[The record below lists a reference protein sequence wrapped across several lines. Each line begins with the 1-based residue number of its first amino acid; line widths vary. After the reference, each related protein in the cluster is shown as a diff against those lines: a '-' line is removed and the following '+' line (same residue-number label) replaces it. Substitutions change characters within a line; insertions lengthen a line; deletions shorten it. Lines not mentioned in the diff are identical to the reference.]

1 MRARIAHF
9 VLPVFLPVLAA
20 FAAAATPAWPGA
32 AASPNGSAPALGDE
46 TEQAPFIASHH
57 ATPQLRA
64 ARESG
69 ARAPF
74 AKLPPH
80 TLTLRLVATPAPSWR
95 SRAAEAAPAP
105 IAPPSAPRSCRGP
118 PRA

>member
-1 MRARIAHF
+1 MRARIALF
-9 VLPVFLPVLAA
+9 VLPFFAALAA
-20 FAAAATPAWPGA
+20 AGVPASMRA
-32 AASPNGSAPALGDE
+32 AASPAGSVPALGSQA
-46 TEQAPFIASHH
+46 EQAPFVASHQ

-80 TLTLRLVATPAPSWR
+80 GLTLRLVAAPAPSWR
-95 SRAAEAAPAP
+95 SRAAEAAPVP

>member
-1 MRARIAHF
+1 MRARIGVL
-9 VLPVFLPVLAA
+9 VLPF
-20 FAAAATPAWPGA
+20 FAALTAVATPAVVGA
-32 AASPNGSAPALGDE
+32 ATRSAPALSDAADP
-46 TEQAPFIASHH
+46 APFVASQH

-80 TLTLRLVATPAPSWR
+80 ALTLRFVATPTPSWS
-95 SRAAEAAPAP
+95 SRPSDAAPAP

>member
-1 MRARIAHF
+1 MRARAVIV
-9 VLPVFLPVLAA
+9 VLSFFAALAA
-20 FAAAATPAWPGA
+20 GGTPAWPAGA
-32 AASPNGSAPALGDE
+32 GSAPTLGSE
-46 TEQAPFIASHH
+46 TEQAPFVASPH

-80 TLTLRLVATPAPSWR
+80 ALTLRFVAAPTRSWLWPAPD
-95 SRAAEAAPAP
+95 AAPAP

>member
-1 MRARIAHF
+1 MRARIAIL
-9 VLPVFLPVLAA
+9 VLPF
-20 FAAAATPAWPGA
+20 FAALTAVATPAAVGA
-32 AASPNGSAPALGDE
+32 PAESAPVLSGSTDP
-46 TEQAPFIASHH
+46 APCVASQH

-80 TLTLRLVATPAPSWR
+80 ALTLRFVAIPTPSWS
-95 SRAAEAAPAP
+95 SRASDAAPAP

-118 PRA
+118 PVA

>member
-1 MRARIAHF
+1 MRARIAIV
-9 VLPVFLPVLAA
+9 VLPFLAALTAVGTPAVPGTAAESAPVLNG
-20 FAAAATPAWPGA
+20 ATD
-32 AASPNGSAPALGDE
+32 SAP
-46 TEQAPFIASHH
+46 FVASQH

-80 TLTLRLVATPAPSWR
+80 ALTLRLVATPTPSWS
-95 SRAAEAAPAP
+95 SRASAAAPAP
-105 IAPPSAPRSCRGP
+105 IAPPSAPRWCRGP
-118 PRA
+118 PLA

>member
-1 MRARIAHF
+1 MRARIAIV
-9 VLPVFLPVLAA
+9 VLPF
-20 FAAAATPAWPGA
+20 FAAVAAAGTPAWPGA
-32 AASPNGSAPALGDE
+32 AASRAGSVPALGGE
-46 TEQAPFIASHH
+46 TEEAPFVASHQAAPH
-57 ATPQLRA
+57 LRA

-80 TLTLRLVATPAPSWR
+80 ALTLRLVAPPAPSWL
-95 SRAAEAAPAP
+95 SRAVEAAPAP